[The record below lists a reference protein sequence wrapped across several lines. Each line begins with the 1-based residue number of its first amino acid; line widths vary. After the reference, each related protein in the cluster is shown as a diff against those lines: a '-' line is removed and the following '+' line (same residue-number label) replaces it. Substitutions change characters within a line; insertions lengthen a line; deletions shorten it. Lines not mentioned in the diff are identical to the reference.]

1 MKKFLKKTVV
11 IIGIFLVLFTGNA
24 GVRAVSAPET
34 IPSAQQPEEWQELQV
49 HYIDVGQGDSTLLIC
64 GDQAM
69 LIDAGNNNKGTTV
82 QLYLQKQGIDA
93 LDYVVGTHP
102 DADHI
107 GGLDVIITKFDCGT
121 IFMPDVSNDTN
132 TYRDVLDA
140 MKYKD
145 YSVTVPGVGDTYT
158 LGDATFTI
166 LAPSRNY
173 MEMNNNSI
181 VIRVEHG
188 ENTFLFVGDA
198 AEESEADMLVSGLP
212 LQAQVLKVGHHGSS
226 SSTSKAF
233 LDVVYPDYAVISC
246 GRDNSYGHPTAETLT
261 TLREAGVQ
269 VFRTDEQGSIV
280 VTSDGQKLVFSQTP
294 YAYMLNTN
302 TMKFHRPGCLSIQK
316 MAEDNKLPSNRSRE
330 EILAKGYEPCQI
342 CKP

>member
-1 MKKFLKKTVV
+1 M
-11 IIGIFLVLFTGNA
+11 
-24 GVRAVSAPET
+24 RAVSAPET
-34 IPSAQQPEEWQELQV
+34 IPSAQQPEEQQELQV
-49 HYIDVGQGDSTLLIC
+49 HYIDVGQGDSTLLVC

-82 QLYLQKQGIDA
+82 QFYLQKQGIDA

-145 YSVTVPGVGDTYT
+145 YSVTVPSVGDTYT

-316 MAEDNKLPSNRSRE
+316 MAEDNKLPSNWSRE

>member
-1 MKKFLKKTVV
+1 M
-11 IIGIFLVLFTGNA
+11 
-24 GVRAVSAPET
+24 RAVSAPET
-34 IPSAQQPEEWQELQV
+34 IPNAQQPEVWQELQV
-49 HYIDVGQGDSTLLIC
+49 HYIDVGQGDSTLLVC
-64 GDQAM
+64 GGQAM

-107 GGLDVIITKFDCGT
+107 GGLDVIITKFECGT

-145 YSVTVPGVGDTYT
+145 YSVTIPSVGDTYT
-158 LGDATFTI
+158 LGDANFTI
-166 LAPSRNY
+166 LAPGRDY
-173 MEMNNNSI
+173 TEMNNNSI

-188 ENTFLFVGDA
+188 ENTFLFAGDA
-198 AEESEADMLVSGLP
+198 AEESEADMMVSGLP

-233 LDVVYPDYAVISC
+233 LDAVHPDYAVISC

-280 VTSDGQKLVFSQTP
+280 VTSDGRKSSLRAMNPARFASP
-294 YAYMLNTN
+294 DPLPEPIYISGPSML
-302 TMKFHRPGCLSIQK
+302 K
-316 MAEDNKLPSNRSRE
+316 
-330 EILAKGYEPCQI
+330 
-342 CKP
+342 

>member
-1 MKKFLKKTVV
+1 
-11 IIGIFLVLFTGNA
+11 
-24 GVRAVSAPET
+24 
-34 IPSAQQPEEWQELQV
+34 
-49 HYIDVGQGDSTLLIC
+49 
-64 GDQAM
+64 
-69 LIDAGNNNKGTTV
+69 
-82 QLYLQKQGIDA
+82 
-93 LDYVVGTHP
+93 
-102 DADHI
+102 
-107 GGLDVIITKFDCGT
+107 
-121 IFMPDVSNDTN
+121 
-132 TYRDVLDA
+132 

-233 LDVVYPDYAVISC
+233 LDVVHPDYAVISC

-280 VTSDGQKLVFSQTP
+280 VTSDGRKSSLRAMNPARFASP
-294 YAYMLNTN
+294 DPLLEPIYISGPSML
-302 TMKFHRPGCLSIQK
+302 K
-316 MAEDNKLPSNRSRE
+316 
-330 EILAKGYEPCQI
+330 
-342 CKP
+342 